1 MFSLRVLFTHMPAGG
16 MEDTP
21 LPDLFPILSKRR
33 HGIVCAMPN
42 QMESSMIRSTTLTK
56 RRTNMKKIA
65 LLFAATVLLFVLA
78 AGSSMAEIKV
88 GIMVPTTGS
97 EATYGKDMENAI
109 KMAVDE
115 LNAKGGVLG
124 QKFTTV
130 TGDDGC
136 DPQMSTAAASKIVAA
151 GVDAVVG
158 GYCSGATLP
167 TLKIYSDAGIPIIV
181 PAANSTK
188 FIDLNPGNAF
198 LINAIGTYQVDTAV
212 DLFKKLGVKK
222 IAIIHQ
228 GDAYS
233 EDLAS
238 LTKKRW
244 TGMGNEVV
252 AFEVVNKGE
261 QDQSALVTRLKS
273 KAPDLVFWTAYYA
286 DGALFIKQMRQGG
299 YKGKIVG
306 GDGMTDVKL
315 IEIAGKSADG
325 VYSLSNPLPE
335 FLPEGKKFV
344 QDYKAKFKV
353 NPGPYSALS
362 YDGMYL
368 LADAIKRAGSTD
380 KKAVA
385 AALKATK
392 AFKGISGP
400 ISFTDKNLLT
410 HSNFVVL
417 LVKGNKFTLAK

>member
-1 MFSLRVLFTHMPAGG
+1 
-16 MEDTP
+16 
-21 LPDLFPILSKRR
+21 
-33 HGIVCAMPN
+33 
-42 QMESSMIRSTTLTK
+42 
-56 RRTNMKKIA
+56 MKKIA
-65 LLFAATVLLFVLA
+65 LLFAATVLLFALA
-78 AGSSMAEIKV
+78 GPSIADIKV

-97 EATYGKDMENAI
+97 EATMGKDMENAI

-115 LNAKGGVLG
+115 INAKGGVLG

-130 TGDDGC
+130 TADDGC
-136 DPQMSTAAASKIVAA
+136 DPQMATAAASKLVAS

-167 TLKIYSDAGIPIIV
+167 TLKIYADAGVPMVI

-212 DLFKKLGVKK
+212 DLFKKQGVKK

-228 GDAYS
+228 GDGYS

-244 TGMGNEVV
+244 TEMGNEVV

-261 QDQSALVTRLKS
+261 QDNSALVTRIKS
-273 KAPDLVFWTAYYA
+273 KAPELVFWTAYYA
-286 DGALFIKQMRQGG
+286 DGSLVIKQLRAGG
-299 YKGKIVG
+299 YKGKIAV
-306 GDGMTDVKL
+306 GDGTTDAKF
-315 IEIAGKSADG
+315 IEIAGKAADG
-325 VYSLSNPLPE
+325 VYALANPLPE
-335 FLPEGKKFV
+335 FLTEGKKFV

-368 LADAIKRAGSTD
+368 LADAIKRAGSVD
-380 KKAVA
+380 KKAVT

-392 AFKGISGP
+392 GFKGISGP
-400 ISFTDKNLLT
+400 VSFTDKNLLAR
-410 HSNFVVL
+410 SNFVVL
-417 LVKGNKFTLAK
+417 VVKDNKFNLAK